1 MIYDSEIIDSL
12 SARPPLSRR
21 GPLNDSSGFAV
32 EAVASGD
39 RLRGFCGESRATLRR
54 IHNASAAAAADD
66 GTRLARSLARGQ
78 TKETTFSA
86 DYRSLRLFAFFL
98 NQTAESEGDDGSSS
112 AIVILCS

>member
-66 GTRLARSLARGQ
+66 GTRLARSLARSGAN
-78 TKETTFSA
+78 KRDDLFC
-86 DYRSLRLFAFFL
+86 RLPISP
-98 NQTAESEGDDGSSS
+98 T
-112 AIVILCS
+112 IRILSKPNCRERG